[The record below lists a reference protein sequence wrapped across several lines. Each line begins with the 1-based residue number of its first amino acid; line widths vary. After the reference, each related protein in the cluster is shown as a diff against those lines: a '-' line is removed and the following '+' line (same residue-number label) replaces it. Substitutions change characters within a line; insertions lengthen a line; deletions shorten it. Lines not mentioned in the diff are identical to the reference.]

1 MVHWKNFPFWRI
13 PKKRFWKSG
22 IDPFLYWRQIKFSKI
37 FEVQQVTN
45 SHRLK
50 QNKKKKEKRGKRVHW
65 PGIEPGPPAWQA
77 RILPLNHQC
86 SAWPM
91 VLINWTL
98 TMWTFTQIDKTNQ
111 DSVWS
116 NLFYVLGWQLIVR
129 SSTSINKIQV
139 SLHNDNLYNH
149 PRWFPF

>member
-1 MVHWKNFPFWRI
+1 MVHWKNFPFCRI

-50 QNKKKKEKRGKRVHW
+50 RNKKKNKKKGKRKKSALAGNRTRASRVA
-65 PGIEPGPPAWQA
+65 GENSTTEPPVLCMAKW
-77 RILPLNHQC
+77 
-86 SAWPM
+86 
-91 VLINWTL
+91 LINWTL
-98 TMWTFTQIDKTNQ
+98 SMWTFTQTDKTNQ
-111 DSVWS
+111 DFD
-116 NLFYVLGWQLIVR
+116 LRWQLIVR
-129 SSTSINKIQV
+129 ISTSINKIQV

-149 PRWFPF
+149 PRWFAF